1 VATEALAFIAAWDNK
16 DLGLSGGLSESSNAS
31 EAALGLFLLSFPPA
45 VKIPGR
51 KDLDFRENGY
61 PEVDLGVLAI
71 GEEMG
76 EKYEER
82 WGDAPSNPMMEG
94 SRW

>member
-1 VATEALAFIAAWDNK
+1 MATEALAFIAAWDNK

-31 EAALGLFLLSFPPA
+31 EAGFGLFPLSLPPV
-45 VKIPGR
+45 VKIPER
-51 KDLDFRENGY
+51 KDLDFRENGC

-82 WGDAPSNPMMEG
+82 WGDAPNSPMMEG